1 MSFFKSKLFK
11 VSCCLL
17 FAVCISSC
25 DEMELCF
32 YNDDFGESSNKDS
45 FYVYISETNCYFN
58 QSVAHNDPGQSYTV
72 QKCIIETDLNTMATA
87 IDGIYGTDLVN
98 DINKVSFKGNTCS
111 YADPNNTGNEVTPQ
125 GTTTE
130 SEANTIMTAVYDK
143 CVTYCTD
150 KCESA
155 GLSIDSQWIKA
166 SLKTSKSYLGI
177 KLTTNS
183 YVYVTVSGTII
194 LTAENNSSSAT
205 YSKIGINDVSYDKQI
220 AGGDYLQL
228 ALDYNKST
236 LSNFSNDINNLK
248 NRTVVFLESVKSD
261 LVLSDAS
268 SAYNYQQ
275 PKYKLLKCDYFEK
288 DVNTKMNNKN
298 CYFDFS
304 KSDIEDN
311 IKDTLSSYYNKNY
324 LMSIFGIDYYIYAN
338 NFIDN
343 IYYTGDDGNV
353 ISTNEKLVSVR
364 SGKEIILESNNQYV
378 DGYILNG
385 SSISFNISNASKI
398 AIKYIGTATSNVNCK
413 LSALTTNN
421 YKIVK
426 EGDVNNVAFEEKVYD
441 NIIYNATPIITSS
454 TDVTNNNVWKTLK
467 TSVGTDGEQKEIV
480 FNQFSTPYKQITSK
494 ITLTLSEDSDST
506 CNGGLLIKIIPL
518 KDYEVT
524 KSGLLF
530 FDFVDMGS
538 GDNVSYNIINPEVL
552 YKNSLDD
559 LSIKV
564 NDFYEYTEAGSTLN
578 KTLNFGE
585 WQSLPVVDSGD
596 LDRIDSNIFPS
607 DSVLHKKYVFVRKGQ
622 YIRFDYTNW
631 FEIDDKNNIE
641 LKITSVDSIDIDKI
655 VGIHALIKER
665 PSYICAGNYK
675 ESLDV
680 KTECSSMGGDY
691 ESFYTSA
698 DNTKIENRCYITAG
712 ECTASKEL
720 VSEFQNINKYAQDC
734 KYTTVKSNEFI
745 NEMKLSEFWNNVY
758 TSYSGECKDSAGNEV
773 TCYKTCYHNLINKV
787 VTQAKKCQDVLKSEN
802 YTVYKGNIV
811 CNDGVCNESYR
822 ININDTLNANFN
834 NLQFIDNKDNYI
846 NSCKIGNEAN
856 TSCKDASTLNK
867 DMCIVDYCE
876 DKYLTTSVIEVLND
890 FFVISSVNSGNT
902 RSALYYYKNI
912 CSIDNSTG
920 LCYTDA
926 IPMCYDLTNY
936 IGSTLN
942 FLKRTLEH
950 SKGTISAGTINTYGT
965 MTNNDVQLGAE
976 RISYFNGNSGLI
988 KNFAED
994 SNANAGDNYVRLKYT
1009 NSIYVNNT
1017 AFLGVYILN
1026 VLNDVSKF
1034 NEYFIYTDVKD
1045 TILKLQSDAKKTYK
1059 NGANL
1064 AVMIGENS
1072 KKYYSNE
1079 ANNSIYYY
1087 DSGKEVSAT
1096 STVNGS
1102 DNIGKHIVEL
1112 VKYKKSNSETI
1123 FDNLSPYK
1131 FNDKGE
1137 LVTVNGSM
1145 TGIDFANFDLG
1156 KAYIES
1162 NKSDGVNPSDKN
1174 LFFKII
1180 DADAN
1185 IGNNEG
1191 RYRVVVKEY
1200 NNSESGIITYF
1211 RDFFNSILQFV
1222 DGAYIKLY
1230 KNTAT
1235 NTLVDCSTTASNNGK
1250 CYIYNEEDVSNN
1262 GSACS
1267 VDDDNCYEGCD
1278 GIGSN
1283 DINRKCISVYDG
1295 KGFVKGIYETFI
1307 NDPLYIF
1314 VAKILLVL
1322 SITWYGFGYFLGMSE
1337 FKQSEIIPK
1346 IIKVSFIYFMISPS
1360 GWNFFNNYIIK
1371 FFKECIDNVLFLIA
1385 GSFESDLGS
1394 ELTQAI
1400 QQNNYTDKTVLFS
1413 GCFTN
1418 LEMIFSDAVFN
1429 KILGLAFSGWVGLIY
1444 LYLVFSAVINY
1455 VIASL
1460 SAMIMYLSAQVYM
1473 SLIFCFFPLVV
1484 LFMFF
1489 KKTEKTFDNWLGLLI
1504 GFAGQ
1509 QVFLIMTLSFF
1520 NLLIYN
1526 FIRTTFSYTVCW
1538 LSIFNMNVGGI
1549 PLAAIMFWKIPGT
1562 TMSSTGIN
1570 TGNEAMPSFYS
1581 IITFYM
1587 VGVLMGKFITEM
1599 ANIGNSIFG
1608 GMSMSGGIASTLT
1621 GGLNKAGAKLTQGMK
1636 QIGSTFA
1643 SGVADRL
1650 GGKAIKEFGD
1660 KQRQEIVD
1668 RRQKRNEHFKDVK
1681 EKTSKDMEEY
1691 KKSGAANEAKREAF
1705 EKSVKDNKDTDKTKK
1720 EENDKTI
1727 KELEE
1732 TKKSNGGKLT
1742 DEDQK
1747 RYDEATKSNK
1757 EIEQR
1762 EQYRKN
1768 EEIIKKGESK
1778 DATAE
1783 DKKAAKEARENNNKM
1798 IEDNYKSNKEE
1809 IDKTIDD
1816 KLSPEN
1822 LAKKQKE
1829 FAYNNEVNSVME
1841 KYENDMKAAY
1851 IANGGSEEQW
1861 NNMDEDDKRQM
1872 AIEYGTSRGLIGDK
1886 PEEADKPK
1894 DDTPRP
1900 KASGEQQ
1907 GDNPP
1912 SNEQNDESGN
1922 DDGDGDTSSSGEQQG
1937 DNPPSSEQSDGSGN
1951 GGGDGGSSSSGK
1963 QGDGSGNGNESNGN
1977 EPADTINV

>member
-45 FYVYISETNCYFN
+45 FYVYTSETNCYFN

-155 GLSIDSQWIKA
+155 GSSIDSQWTKA

-426 EGDVNNVAFEEKVYD
+426 EGDVNNVALEEKVYD

-734 KYTTVKSNEFI
+734 KYTTAKSNEFI
-745 NEMKLSEFWNNVY
+745 NEMKLSEFWSNVY
-758 TSYSGECKDSAGNEV
+758 TSYSSKCSDKDGKEI
-773 TCYKTCYHNLINKV
+773 TCYKQCYHNLIEKILNQ
-787 VTQAKKCQDVLKSEN
+787 TKKCQNVLNSEN
-802 YTVYKGNIV
+802 YTVYKGNVV
-811 CNDGVCNESYR
+811 CNDGVCNESHR
-822 ININDTLNANFN
+822 ESFNID
-834 NLQFIDNKDNYI
+834 IDLKNVIKAGDGVI
-846 NSCKIGNEAN
+846 TDVTGSVNS
-856 TSCKDASTLNK
+856 
-867 DMCIVDYCE
+867 
-876 DKYLTTSVIEVLND
+876 LND
-890 FFVISSVNSGNT
+890 FFVISSANGGNI

-912 CSIDNSTG
+912 CSIDNTTG
-920 LCYTDA
+920 LCYTNA

-994 SNANAGDNYVRLKYT
+994 SNANASDNYVRLKYT

-1087 DSGKEVSAT
+1087 DSGNEVSVT
-1096 STVNGS
+1096 STINGS

-1211 RDFFNSILQFV
+1211 RDFFNNILQFI

-1235 NTLVDCSTTASNNGK
+1235 NTLVSCSSNNSDAGK
-1250 CYIYNEEDVSNN
+1250 CYIYNEDDVSNN

-1538 LSIFNMNVGGI
+1538 LSIFNINVGGI

-1599 ANIGNSIFG
+1599 ASIGNSIFG

-1621 GGLNKAGAKLTQGMK
+1621 DGLNKAGAKLTQSMK

-1643 SGVADRL
+1643 SGVANRL

-1681 EKTSKDMEEY
+1681 KQTSKDMDNF
-1691 KKSGAANEAKREAF
+1691 KKDAIDENKRKE
-1705 EKSVKDNKDTDKTKK
+1705 DKTKK

-1727 KELEE
+1727 KELEG
-1732 TKKSNGGKLT
+1732 KKNNGDKLT
-1742 DEDQK
+1742 EEEQK
-1747 RYDEATKSNK
+1747 KYDEAVKSNK
-1757 EIEQR
+1757 EIKDR
-1762 EQYRKN
+1762 EEYYKN
-1768 EEIIKKGESK
+1768 YKIIENGNSKNATKEE
-1778 DATAE
+1778 
-1783 DKKAAKEARENNNKM
+1783 KKAAKEA
-1798 IEDNYKSNKEE
+1798 EE
-1809 IDKTIDD
+1809 RNS
-1816 KLSPEN
+1816 KL
-1822 LAKKQKE
+1822 LARKQKE
-1829 FAYNNEVNSVME
+1829 FAYNNEVDSVMK
-1841 KYENDMKAAY
+1841 KYGEDMKDAY

-1861 NNMDEDDKRQM
+1861 NNIDEDDKRQM

-1886 PEEADKPK
+1886 PEEVNKPK
-1894 DDTPRP
+1894 NDTPRSE
-1900 KASGEQQ
+1900 ASGGQQ

-1912 SNEQNDESGN
+1912 SNEQNDGSGN
-1922 DDGDGDTSSSGEQQG
+1922 DGGDGDTSSSGEQ
-1937 DNPPSSEQSDGSGN
+1937 SDGSGN
-1951 GGGDGGSSSSGK
+1951 G
-1963 QGDGSGNGNESNGN
+1963 DGSNNNDEEQTNSID
-1977 EPADTINV
+1977 A

>member
-45 FYVYISETNCYFN
+45 FYVYTSETNCYFN

-111 YADPNNTGNEVTPQ
+111 YADPNNTGNKVTPQ

-155 GLSIDSQWIKA
+155 GSSIDSQWTKA
-166 SLKTSKSYLGI
+166 SFKTSKSYLGI

-426 EGDVNNVAFEEKVYD
+426 EGDVNNVALEEKVYD

-641 LKITSVDSIDIDKI
+641 LKITSVVSIDIDKI

-665 PSYICAGNYK
+665 PSYICAGNYN

-787 VTQAKKCQDVLKSEN
+787 VTQAKKCQNVLKSEN

-1087 DSGKEVSAT
+1087 DSGKEVSVT

-1200 NNSESGIITYF
+1200 NSSESGIITYF
-1211 RDFFNSILQFV
+1211 RDFFNNILQFV
-1222 DGAYIKLY
+1222 DGSYIKLY

-1235 NTLVDCSTTASNNGK
+1235 NTFVDCSTTASNNGK
-1250 CYIYNEEDVSNN
+1250 CYIYNEDDVSNN
-1262 GSACS
+1262 GGACS
-1267 VDDDNCYEGCD
+1267 VDDDNCYEGCS
-1278 GIGSN
+1278 GVNSGN
-1283 DINRKCISVYDG
+1283 VNKKCISVYDG
-1295 KGFVKGIYETFI
+1295 KGFVKGVYETFI

-1322 SITWYGFGYFLGMSE
+1322 SITWYGFGYFLGMSQ

-1581 IITFYM
+1581 IITFIWL
-1587 VGVLMGKFITEM
+1587 VF
-1599 ANIGNSIFG
+1599 
-1608 GMSMSGGIASTLT
+1608 
-1621 GGLNKAGAKLTQGMK
+1621 
-1636 QIGSTFA
+1636 
-1643 SGVADRL
+1643 
-1650 GGKAIKEFGD
+1650 
-1660 KQRQEIVD
+1660 
-1668 RRQKRNEHFKDVK
+1668 
-1681 EKTSKDMEEY
+1681 
-1691 KKSGAANEAKREAF
+1691 
-1705 EKSVKDNKDTDKTKK
+1705 
-1720 EENDKTI
+1720 
-1727 KELEE
+1727 
-1732 TKKSNGGKLT
+1732 
-1742 DEDQK
+1742 
-1747 RYDEATKSNK
+1747 
-1757 EIEQR
+1757 
-1762 EQYRKN
+1762 
-1768 EEIIKKGESK
+1768 
-1778 DATAE
+1778 
-1783 DKKAAKEARENNNKM
+1783 
-1798 IEDNYKSNKEE
+1798 
-1809 IDKTIDD
+1809 
-1816 KLSPEN
+1816 
-1822 LAKKQKE
+1822 
-1829 FAYNNEVNSVME
+1829 
-1841 KYENDMKAAY
+1841 
-1851 IANGGSEEQW
+1851 
-1861 NNMDEDDKRQM
+1861 
-1872 AIEYGTSRGLIGDK
+1872 
-1886 PEEADKPK
+1886 
-1894 DDTPRP
+1894 
-1900 KASGEQQ
+1900 
-1907 GDNPP
+1907 
-1912 SNEQNDESGN
+1912 
-1922 DDGDGDTSSSGEQQG
+1922 
-1937 DNPPSSEQSDGSGN
+1937 
-1951 GGGDGGSSSSGK
+1951 
-1963 QGDGSGNGNESNGN
+1963 
-1977 EPADTINV
+1977 